1 MTVFE
6 KMDVV
11 WEMLQ
16 SLSPGSWA
24 YNHWRQV
31 HAELFRMAMRG

>member
-1 MTVFE
+1 MTIFDR
-6 KMDVV
+6 MDVV
-11 WEMLQ
+11 REALQ